1 MAKKDSTKAMG
12 KGEGAENYR
21 PAYIVRFVEASTGEE
36 LYGEPLDYAPGQE
49 ITSAQAR
56 RERLGELQGRTKRCF
71 SGCVNGMFRLVS
83 L

>member
-1 MAKKDSTKAMG
+1 MLRSVWVEEMRALMAKKDSTKTMG

-36 LYGEPLDYAPGQE
+36 LYGEPVDYAPGQE

-56 RERLGELQGRTKRCF
+56 RERLQLVEL
-71 SGCVNGMFRLVS
+71 LP
-83 L
+83 

>member
-1 MAKKDSTKAMG
+1 MG
-12 KGEGAENYR
+12 KGGEGAETYC

-56 RERLGELQGRTKRCF
+56 SYNKCNYRRNQKVLHRLC
-71 SGCVNGMFRLVS
+71 
-83 L
+83 